1 LKAKDVAFGGIMI
14 AMFVAIG
21 MVFSVDIRV
30 MQTYLEILKTVIAAV
45 CVRFIS
51 DKASIVFLIACFF
64 VCLILLPIHT
74 TIIYNVP
81 SLIGGFFIGRMK
93 KRMRF
98 PEFIVFFVVNTVMI
112 FYEFFVYGFF
122 MQTNL
127 FEMYTAG
134 ASDIVNGI
142 INVPVSGFLTKI
154 IFIMFI
160 LGDSAF
166 SSLVIFNVSKFAIRR
181 FEALQN
187 KI

>member
-1 LKAKDVAFGGIMI
+1 MKTKDVAFGGIMI
-14 AMFVAIG
+14 AMFVAIS
-21 MVFSVDIRV
+21 MVFSADIRV

-51 DKASIVFLIACFF
+51 DKASIVFLIACFC
-64 VCLILLPIHT
+64 VCLILLPIQT

-81 SLIGGFFIGRMK
+81 SLIGGFAIGRMK

-98 PEFIVFFVVNTVMI
+98 PEFIIFFVVNTIMI
-112 FYEFFVYGFF
+112 FYEFWVYGIF

-127 FEMYTAG
+127 FEMYTSG
-134 ASDIVNGI
+134 ALDIVNGI
-142 INVPVSGFLTKI
+142 INVSVSDFLTKM

-166 SSLVIFNVSKFAIRR
+166 SSLVIFNVSKFAICH

-187 KI
+187 NK